1 MKTLEQTS
9 AELAAQIANHCT
21 NSETVDQLLAEAIRA
36 TPPEQH
42 SLLLLGI
49 LTELA
54 TEHLAA
60 AHQKLTTTHKVN
72 TKLRSF

>member
-36 TPPEQH
+36 TPAEQH
-42 SLLLLGI
+42 SLLLLET
-49 LTELA
+49 LTELV
-54 TEHLAA
+54 TDHLATA
-60 AHQKLTTTHKVN
+60 QQKLASTHKIN